1 MTKEEL
7 LELVNKKV
15 DTSKF
20 KSLSKRSIDEELVD
34 ALEEIGDDESAN
46 DKVVTKLA
54 NRLKRMDG
62 NLHAN
67 VSAEVKKAKEEAER
81 KAREEKEGKET
92 KDGENGNEGNQS
104 DEFKALLARIEKM
117 EQDAKER
124 EAKAAKKAVLASVK
138 EGLKSK
144 FGDAKIEMNDFF
156 ADIALGKLEIGDDPD
171 VVELVTKAESIYT
184 ADMKKAGLNPAS
196 SKPRDNGGGGGGD
209 DHIDEHLWDDIA
221 DRFKG

>member
-67 VSAEVKKAKEEAER
+67 VSVEVKKAKEEAER

-171 VVELVTKAESIYT
+171 VTDLVTKAESIYT
-184 ADMKKAGLNPAS
+184 ADMKKAGLNPSA
-196 SKPRDNGGGGGGD
+196 KPRETNDGGGGS

>member
-46 DKVVTKLA
+46 DKVVAKLA

-81 KAREEKEGKET
+81 KAKEEKEGKET

-104 DEFKALLARIEKM
+104 DEFKALLARVEKM
-117 EQDAKER
+117 EQEAKER
-124 EAKAAKKAVLASVK
+124 DAKAAKKAVLASVK

-184 ADMKKAGLNPAS
+184 ADMKAAGLDPSA
-196 SKPRDNGGGGGGD
+196 KPRETNGGGGGS
-209 DHIDEHLWDDIA
+209 DHVDEHLWDDIA

>member
-7 LELVNKKV
+7 LELVNKKA

-67 VSAEVKKAKEEAER
+67 VSAEVRKAKEEAER
-81 KAREEKEGKET
+81 KAREEKEGKEI
-92 KDGENGNEGNQS
+92 KDGEGGEGGNQS
-104 DEFKALLARIEKM
+104 EEFKALLARIEKM

-171 VVELVTKAESIYT
+171 VTDLVTKAESIYT
-184 ADMKKAGLNPAS
+184 ADMKKAGLNPSA
-196 SKPRDNGGGGGGD
+196 KPRETNDGGGGS

>member
-20 KSLSKRSIDEELVD
+20 KSLSKRSIDEELVE

-67 VSAEVKKAKEEAER
+67 VSAEVRKAKEEAER
-81 KAREEKEGKET
+81 KAKEEKEGKET

-104 DEFKALLARIEKM
+104 EEFKALLARIEKM
-117 EQDAKER
+117 EQEAKER
-124 EAKAAKKAVLASVK
+124 DAKAAKKAVLASVK

-156 ADIALGKLEIGDDPD
+156 ADIALGKLEVGDDPD
-171 VVELVTKAESIYT
+171 VTELVTKAESIYT
-184 ADMKKAGLNPAS
+184 ADMKKAGLNPSA
-196 SKPRDNGGGGGGD
+196 KPRETNDGGGGS

>member
-171 VVELVTKAESIYT
+171 VTDLVTKAESIYT
-184 ADMKKAGLNPAS
+184 ADMKAAGLDLSA
-196 SKPRDNGGGGGGD
+196 KPRETNDGGGGS

>member
-67 VSAEVKKAKEEAER
+67 VSAEVKKAKEEADKVNAAESTAFQIE
-81 KAREEKEGKET
+81 KSMEELGDKVTEEEKSEIKPLIE
-92 KDGENGNEGNQS
+92 DLRNAANERNIEKIDTAQ
-104 DEFKALLARIEKM
+104 KALQEKWFPIM
-117 EQDAKER
+117 TKIYQAQQQESQAGTENQ
-124 EAKAAKKAVLASVK
+124 EEPVK
-138 EGLKSK
+138 EEPK
-144 FGDAKIEMNDFF
+144 E
-156 ADIALGKLEIGDDPD
+156 
-171 VVELVTKAESIYT
+171 
-184 ADMKKAGLNPAS
+184 
-196 SKPRDNGGGGGGD
+196 
-209 DHIDEHLWDDIA
+209 
-221 DRFKG
+221 

>member
-7 LELVNKKV
+7 LELVNKKE

-67 VSAEVKKAKEEAER
+67 VSAEVRKAKEEAER

-92 KDGENGNEGNQS
+92 KDGEGGEGGNQS
-104 DEFKALLARIEKM
+104 EEFKALLARIEKM

-171 VVELVTKAESIYT
+171 VTDLVTKAESIYT
-184 ADMKKAGLNPAS
+184 ADMKKAGLNPSA
-196 SKPRDNGGGGGGD
+196 KPRETNDGGGGSA
-209 DHIDEHLWDDIA
+209 HIDEHLWDDIA

>member
-117 EQDAKER
+117 EQNAKER

-171 VVELVTKAESIYT
+171 VTDLVTKAESIYT
-184 ADMKKAGLNPAS
+184 ADMKKAGLNPSA
-196 SKPRDNGGGGGGD
+196 KPRETNDGGGGS

>member
-20 KSLSKRSIDEELVD
+20 KSLSKRSIDEELVE

-104 DEFKALLARIEKM
+104 EEFKALLARIEKM

-184 ADMKKAGLNPAS
+184 ADMKAAGLDPSA
-196 SKPRDNGGGGGGD
+196 KPRETNDGGGGS

>member
-20 KSLSKRSIDEELVD
+20 KSLSKRSIDEELVE

-67 VSAEVKKAKEEAER
+67 VSAEVRKAKEEAER

-92 KDGENGNEGNQS
+92 KDGEGGEGGNQS
-104 DEFKALLARIEKM
+104 EEFKALLARIEKM

-171 VVELVTKAESIYT
+171 VADLITKAESIYT
-184 ADMKKAGLNPAS
+184 ANMKKAGLEPTS

>member
-67 VSAEVKKAKEEAER
+67 VSAEVRKAKEEAER
-81 KAREEKEGKET
+81 KAKEEKEGKET

-104 DEFKALLARIEKM
+104 DEFKALLARVEKM
-117 EQDAKER
+117 EQEAKER
-124 EAKAAKKAVLASVK
+124 DAKAAKKAVLASVK

-156 ADIALGKLEIGDDPD
+156 ADIALGKLEIGDAPD
-171 VVELVTKAESIYT
+171 VTDLVTKAESIYT
-184 ADMKKAGLNPAS
+184 ADMKKAGLNPSA
-196 SKPRDNGGGGGGD
+196 KPRETNDGGGGS

>member
-20 KSLSKRSIDEELVD
+20 KSLSKRSIDEELVE

-67 VSAEVKKAKEEAER
+67 VSAEVRKAKEEAER
-81 KAREEKEGKET
+81 KAKEEKEGKET

-104 DEFKALLARIEKM
+104 EEFKALLARIEKM
-117 EQDAKER
+117 EQEAKER
-124 EAKAAKKAVLASVK
+124 DAKAAKKAVLASVK

-171 VVELVTKAESIYT
+171 VTDLVTKAESIYT
-184 ADMKKAGLNPAS
+184 ADMKKAGLNPSA
-196 SKPRDNGGGGGGD
+196 KPRETNDGGGGS

>member
-7 LELVNKKV
+7 LELVNKKE

-20 KSLSKRSIDEELVD
+20 KSLSQRTIDEELVE

-54 NRLKRMDG
+54 NRLKRMNG
-62 NLHAN
+62 NLHSN
-67 VSAEVKKAKEEAER
+67 VAAEVKKAKEEAER
-81 KAREEKEGKET
+81 KKKEEEEKRKAEENGG
-92 KDGENGNEGNQS
+92 GENQS
-104 DEFKALLARIEKM
+104 EEYKALLARVEKM

-124 EAKAAKKAVLASVK
+124 EAKAAKNAVLASVK

-144 FGDAKIEMNDFF
+144 FGDAKIEINDFF

-171 VVELVTKAESIYT
+171 VTELVTKAESIYT
-184 ADMKKAGLNPAS
+184 ADMKKAGLDPSA
-196 SKPRDNGGGGGGD
+196 KPRETNGGGGGS
-209 DHIDEHLWDDIA
+209 DHVDEHLWDDIA

>member
-7 LELVNKKV
+7 LELVNKKA

-67 VSAEVKKAKEEAER
+67 VSAEVRKAKEEAER
-81 KAREEKEGKET
+81 KAREEKEGKEI
-92 KDGENGNEGNQS
+92 KDGEGGEGGNQS
-104 DEFKALLARIEKM
+104 EEFKALLARIEKM

-171 VVELVTKAESIYT
+171 VTDLVTKAESIYT
-184 ADMKKAGLNPAS
+184 ADMKKAGLNPSA
-196 SKPRDNGGGGGGD
+196 KPRETNDGGGRS

>member
-7 LELVNKKV
+7 LELVNKKE

-20 KSLSKRSIDEELVD
+20 KSLSQRTIDEELVE

-54 NRLKRMDG
+54 NRLKRMNG
-62 NLHAN
+62 NLHSN
-67 VSAEVKKAKEEAER
+67 VAAEVKKAKEEAER
-81 KAREEKEGKET
+81 KKKEEEEKKKAE
-92 KDGENGNEGNQS
+92 ENGDGGNQS
-104 DEFKALLARIEKM
+104 EEYKALLARVEKM

-124 EAKAAKKAVLASVK
+124 EAKAAKNAVLASVK

-171 VVELVTKAESIYT
+171 VTDLVTKAESIYT
-184 ADMKKAGLNPAS
+184 ADMKKAGLNPSA
-196 SKPRDNGGGGGGD
+196 KPRETNDGGGGS

>member
-7 LELVNKKV
+7 LELVNKKA

-67 VSAEVKKAKEEAER
+67 VSAEVRKAKEEAER
-81 KAREEKEGKET
+81 KAREEKEGRET
-92 KDGENGNEGNQS
+92 KDGEGGNGENQS
-104 DEFKALLARIEKM
+104 EEFKALLARIEKM

-171 VVELVTKAESIYT
+171 VTDLVTKAESIYT
-184 ADMKKAGLNPAS
+184 ADMKKAGLNPSA
-196 SKPRDNGGGGGGD
+196 KPRETNDGGGGS

>member
-54 NRLKRMDG
+54 NRLKRMNG
-62 NLHAN
+62 NLHSN
-67 VSAEVKKAKEEAER
+67 VAAEVKKAKEEAER
-81 KAREEKEGKET
+81 KKKEEEEKKKPEEPG
-92 KDGENGNEGNQS
+92 GGGNQS
-104 DEFKALLARIEKM
+104 EEYKALLARVEKM

-184 ADMKKAGLNPAS
+184 ADMKAAGLDLSA
-196 SKPRDNGGGGGGD
+196 KPRETNGGGGGS
-209 DHIDEHLWDDIA
+209 DHVDEHLWDDIA

>member
-184 ADMKKAGLNPAS
+184 ADMKAAGLDLSA
-196 SKPRDNGGGGGGD
+196 KPRETNGGGGS

>member
-1 MTKEEL
+1 MTREEL
-7 LELVNKKV
+7 LELVNGKV

-20 KSLSKRSIDEELVD
+20 KSLSQKTINEELD
-34 ALEEIGDDESAN
+34 DLLEDFGDDESAN
-46 DKVVTKLA
+46 DKIVTKLA

-67 VSAEVKKAKEEAER
+67 VSVEVKKAKEEAER
-81 KAREEKEGKET
+81 KAKEEKAGNGTEGGEGGN
-92 KDGENGNEGNQS
+92 GENQS
-104 DEFKALLARIEKM
+104 EEFKALLARIEKM

-171 VVELVTKAESIYT
+171 VTDLVTKAESIYT
-184 ADMKKAGLNPAS
+184 ADMKKAGLNPSA
-196 SKPRDNGGGGGGD
+196 KPRETNDGGGGS

>member
-20 KSLSKRSIDEELVD
+20 KSLSKRSIDEELVE

-67 VSAEVKKAKEEAER
+67 VSAEVRKAKEEAER

-92 KDGENGNEGNQS
+92 KDGEGGEGGNQS
-104 DEFKALLARIEKM
+104 EEFKALLARIEKM

-171 VVELVTKAESIYT
+171 VADLITKAESIYT
-184 ADMKKAGLNPAS
+184 ANMKKAGLEPTS

-209 DHIDEHLWDDIA
+209 DHIDEHEFDDIA
-221 DRFKG
+221 ARFKD

>member
-7 LELVNKKV
+7 LELVNKKA

-67 VSAEVKKAKEEAER
+67 VSAEVRKAKEEAER

-92 KDGENGNEGNQS
+92 KDGEGGNGENQS
-104 DEFKALLARIEKM
+104 EEFKALLARIEKM

-156 ADIALGKLEIGDDPD
+156 ADIALGKLEIGDAPD
-171 VVELVTKAESIYT
+171 VTDLVTKAESIYT
-184 ADMKKAGLNPAS
+184 ADMKKAGLNPSA
-196 SKPRDNGGGGGGD
+196 KPRETNDGGGGS

>member
-20 KSLSKRSIDEELVD
+20 KSLSKRSIDEELVE

-67 VSAEVKKAKEEAER
+67 VSAEVRKAKEEAER
-81 KAREEKEGKET
+81 KAKEEK
-92 KDGENGNEGNQS
+92 GENGNEGGEGGNAGNQS
-104 DEFKALLARIEKM
+104 EEFKALLARVEKM
-117 EQDAKER
+117 EQEAKER
-124 EAKAAKKAVLASVK
+124 DAKAARKAVLASVK

-144 FGDAKIEMNDFF
+144 FGAAKIEMNDFF
-156 ADIALGKLEIGDDPD
+156 AEIALGKLEIGDEPD
-171 VVELVTKAESIYT
+171 VADLITKAESIYT
-184 ADMKKAGLNPAS
+184 ADMKKAGLEPTS
-196 SKPRDNGGGGGGD
+196 SKPRDTNGGGGGD
-209 DHIDEHLWDDIA
+209 DHIDEHEFDDIVA
-221 DRFKG
+221 RFKD

>member
-7 LELVNKKV
+7 LELVNKKE

-20 KSLSKRSIDEELVD
+20 KSLSQRTIDEELVE

-54 NRLKRMDG
+54 NRLKRMNG
-62 NLHAN
+62 NLHSN
-67 VSAEVKKAKEEAER
+67 VAAEVKKAKEEAER
-81 KAREEKEGKET
+81 KKKEEEEKRKAEENGG
-92 KDGENGNEGNQS
+92 GENQS
-104 DEFKALLARIEKM
+104 EEYKALLARIEKM

-144 FGDAKIEMNDFF
+144 FGDAKIEINDFF

-171 VVELVTKAESIYT
+171 VTELVTKAESIYT
-184 ADMKKAGLNPAS
+184 ADMKKAGLDPSA
-196 SKPRDNGGGGGGD
+196 KPRETNGGGGGS
-209 DHIDEHLWDDIA
+209 DHVDEHLWDDIA

>member
-184 ADMKKAGLNPAS
+184 ADMKAAGLDLSA
-196 SKPRDNGGGGGGD
+196 KPRETNDGGGGS

>member
-20 KSLSKRSIDEELVD
+20 KSLSKRSIDEELVE

-81 KAREEKEGKET
+81 KAKEEKAGNGTEG
-92 KDGENGNEGNQS
+92 GEGGNGENQS

-171 VVELVTKAESIYT
+171 VTELVTKAESIYT
-184 ADMKKAGLNPAS
+184 ADMKAAGLNPAS

-221 DRFKG
+221 NRFKG

>member
-7 LELVNKKV
+7 LELVNKKA

-67 VSAEVKKAKEEAER
+67 VSAEVRKAKEEAER

-171 VVELVTKAESIYT
+171 VTDLVTKAESIYT
-184 ADMKKAGLNPAS
+184 ADMKKAGLNPSA
-196 SKPRDNGGGGGGD
+196 KPRETNDGGGGS

>member
-67 VSAEVKKAKEEAER
+67 VSAEVRKAKEEAER
-81 KAREEKEGKET
+81 KAREEKEGKDT

-104 DEFKALLARIEKM
+104 EEFKALLARIEKM

-124 EAKAAKKAVLASVK
+124 EAKAARKAVLASVK
-138 EGLKSK
+138 DGLKSK
-144 FGDAKIEMNDFF
+144 FEEAKIELNNFF
-156 ADIALGKLEIGDDPD
+156 ADIALGKLEIGDEPD
-171 VVELVTKAESIYT
+171 VVSLVAKAESIYT
-184 ADMKKAGLNPAS
+184 ADMKAAGFDPK
-196 SKPRDNGGGGGGD
+196 SKPRDTSGGGGGE
-209 DHIDEHLWDDIA
+209 DHVDEHEFDDIVA
-221 DRFKG
+221 RYKD